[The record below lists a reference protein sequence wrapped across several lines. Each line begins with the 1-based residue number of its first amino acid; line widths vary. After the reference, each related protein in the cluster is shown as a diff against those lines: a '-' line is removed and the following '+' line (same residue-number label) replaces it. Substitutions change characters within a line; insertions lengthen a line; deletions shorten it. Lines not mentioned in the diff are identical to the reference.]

1 MVVQGTA
8 ETTSPPPPAPS
19 GGGVGTGSRSVQH
32 QAVTGAGAGAAAGAG
47 ANGGR
52 TAGDVLND
60 IGTMLADL
68 TDELDAMLQL
78 ERNAFLLSFLFAVF
92 FSFFM
97 HFKKR
102 VCQELFLIHQEAK
115 LLKNGIE
122 CQTKKSLTLIG

>member
-92 FSFFM
+92 FF
-97 HFKKR
+97 
-102 VCQELFLIHQEAK
+102 LFLCTSK
-115 LLKNGIE
+115 RGFVKN
-122 CQTKKSLTLIG
+122 CF